1 MMSITTILV
10 ASAILTFLMLGTAS
24 FFRNQAWAPGGI
36 ARAIGNRDNLPPL
49 LPIAGRADRAA
60 KNMLENLAIFTALA
74 AAVYFVGKDGT
85 QARLDAQAQAQI
97 GANIFFWMR
106 VAYWPAYL
114 AGIAYA
120 RTVVWLV
127 SIAGLAMMAAAVLW

>member
-60 KNMLENLAIFTALA
+60 KKMLENLAIFMAFA
-74 AAVYFVGKDGT
+74 AAVYIVGKDGT
-85 QARLDAQAQAQI
+85 RARLDAQAQI

-120 RTVVWLV
+120 RTVIWLV
-127 SIAGLAMMAAAVLW
+127 SIAGLAMMAAAVWW

>member
-10 ASAILTFLMLGTAS
+10 WSAILTFGMLGTGS
-24 FFRNQAWAPGGI
+24 FFRNQAWAPGGF
-36 ARAIGNRDNLPPL
+36 ARAMGNRDDLPPP

-74 AAVYFVGKDGT
+74 AAVHFAGKDS
-85 QARLDAQAQAQI
+85 AQAQI
-97 GANIFFWMR
+97 YAQAQLGANIFFWAR
-106 VAYWPAYL
+106 VAYWPVYL
-114 AGIAYA
+114 AGILYT

>member
-10 ASAILTFLMLGTAS
+10 ASAILTFLMLGTGS

-36 ARAIGNRDNLPPL
+36 ARAIGNRDNLPPP

-74 AAVYFVGKDGT
+74 AAVHFAGKDGA
-85 QARLDAQAQAQI
+85 QAQLDAQAQL

-114 AGIAYA
+114 TGIAYA
-120 RTVVWLV
+120 RTVTWLV
-127 SIAGLAMMAAAVLW
+127 SIAGLAMMAAAVWW

>member
-10 ASAILTFLMLGTAS
+10 ASAILTFLMLGTGS

-36 ARAIGNRDNLPPL
+36 ARAIGNRDNLPPP

-74 AAVYFVGKDGT
+74 AAVHFAGKDN
-85 QARLDAQAQAQI
+85 AQAQL

-120 RTVVWLV
+120 RTVIWLV
-127 SIAGLAMMAAAVLW
+127 SIAGLAMMAAAVWW